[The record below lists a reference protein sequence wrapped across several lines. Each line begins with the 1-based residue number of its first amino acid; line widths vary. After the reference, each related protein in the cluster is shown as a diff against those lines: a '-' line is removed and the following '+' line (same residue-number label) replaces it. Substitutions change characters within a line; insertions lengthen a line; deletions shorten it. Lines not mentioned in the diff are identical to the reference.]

1 MLDRVT
7 LARRLLLLTAG
18 CVVLGIGV
26 AVLLAADLGSD
37 GFSTLVN
44 GAARASGVPF
54 VVANLVVSVGFLLV
68 AASRRLL
75 PGVGTV
81 VQVVVVGLVVSVL
94 LPLLDT
100 PSSYAARGMLLVVAL
115 PVLALGIAAYLA
127 GRLGA
132 GPIES
137 AALAWDP
144 PVPFRWSYGLAQ
156 GGSALLGWLL
166 GGTIG
171 LGTVAV
177 VVLLG
182 PLVDLAGRLL
192 RLEVHQPMAG
202 GERGEPTPGG

>member
-1 MLDRVT
+1 MLGDVI
-7 LARRLLLLTAG
+7 LARRLLLLTVG
-18 CVVLGIGV
+18 CVVLGVGV

-44 GAARASGVPF
+44 GLARATGLPF
-54 VVANLVVSVGFLLV
+54 VVANLVVSVAFLLL

-81 VQVVVVGLVVSVL
+81 VQVVVVGLTVSAL
-94 LPLLDT
+94 LPLLTT
-100 PSSYAARGMLLVVAL
+100 PSSYAARGLLLLAAL

-144 PVPFRWSYGLAQ
+144 PVPFRWSYGVAQ
-156 GGSALLGWLL
+156 GGSALGGWLL

-171 LGTVAV
+171 VGTVAV

-192 RLEVHQPMAG
+192 HLDVHQPRAG
-202 GERGEPTPGG
+202 TSAEDDRHRG

>member
-1 MLDRVT
+1 MPLT
-7 LARRLLLLTAG
+7 RRLLLLSSG
-18 CVVLGIGV
+18 CLVLGVGV

-44 GAARASGVPF
+44 GLSRASGLPF
-54 VVANLVVSVGFLLV
+54 VVANVIISVGFLVV
-68 AASRRLL
+68 AASRRVW

-94 LPLLDT
+94 LPLLGT
-100 PSSYAARGMLLVVAL
+100 PSSYAARALLLAAAL
-115 PVLALGIAAYLA
+115 PVLAVGIAAYLA

-144 PVPFRWSYGLAQ
+144 PLPFRWSYGLAQ
-156 GGSALLGWLL
+156 GSSALAGWLL
-166 GGTIG
+166 GGT
-171 LGTVAV
+171 LGVGTIAV

-182 PLVDLAGRLL
+182 PLVELAGRVLHL
-192 RLEVHQPMAG
+192 DVSAPRADTSG
-202 GERGEPTPGG
+202 ARAR

>member
-1 MLDRVT
+1 MPLS
-7 LARRLLLLTAG
+7 RRLLLLSSG
-18 CVVLGIGV
+18 CLVLGVGV

-44 GAARASGVPF
+44 GLSRATGLPF
-54 VVANLVVSVGFLLV
+54 VVANVIVSVGFLLV
-68 AASRRLL
+68 AASRRVW
-75 PGVGTV
+75 PGVGTL

-94 LPLLDT
+94 LPLLGT
-100 PSSYAARGMLLVVAL
+100 PSSYAARALLLATAL

-144 PVPFRWSYGLAQ
+144 PLPFRWSYGLAQ
-156 GGSALLGWLL
+156 GSSALVGWLL
-166 GGTIG
+166 GGTLG
-171 LGTVAV
+171 VGTVAV

-182 PLVDLAGRLL
+182 PLVELAGRILHL
-192 RLEVHQPMAG
+192 DVNASRADTRAAEA
-202 GERGEPTPGG
+202 R

>member
-1 MLDRVT
+1 MPLS
-7 LARRLLLLTAG
+7 RRLLLLSSG
-18 CVVLGIGV
+18 CLVLGVGV

-44 GAARASGVPF
+44 GLSRATGLPF
-54 VVANLVVSVGFLLV
+54 VVANVIVSVGFLLV
-68 AASRRLL
+68 AASRRVW

-94 LPLLDT
+94 LPLLGT
-100 PSSYAARGMLLVVAL
+100 PSSYAARALLLGAAL

-144 PVPFRWSYGLAQ
+144 PLPFRWSYGLAQ
-156 GGSALLGWLL
+156 GSSALVGWLL
-166 GGTIG
+166 GGTLG
-171 LGTVAV
+171 VGTVAV

-182 PLVDLAGRLL
+182 PLVELVGRVLHL
-192 RLEVHQPMAG
+192 DVSAPRADTRAAEA
-202 GERGEPTPGG
+202 R

>member
-1 MLDRVT
+1 MPLS
-7 LARRLLLLTAG
+7 RRLLLLSSG
-18 CVVLGIGV
+18 CLVLGVGV

-44 GAARASGVPF
+44 GLSRATGLPF
-54 VVANLVVSVGFLLV
+54 VVANVIVSVGFLAV
-68 AASRRLL
+68 AAGRCVR
-75 PGVGTV
+75 PGVGTL

-94 LPLLDT
+94 LPLLGT
-100 PSSYAARGMLLVVAL
+100 PSSYAARGLLLAAAL

-144 PVPFRWSYGLAQ
+144 PLPFRWSYGLAQ
-156 GGSALLGWLL
+156 GSSALVGWLL
-166 GGTIG
+166 GGT
-171 LGTVAV
+171 LGVGTIAV

-182 PLVDLAGRLL
+182 PLVEVTGRVLHLDVSAPRADTRGAGAR
-192 RLEVHQPMAG
+192 
-202 GERGEPTPGG
+202 